1 MFGFTYKDK
10 GEGAKSSPLSFT
22 SYDAPGLLTGNSYPS
37 SGLHAVEIIAI
48 INMMV
53 ASRLNLF

>member
-22 SYDAPGLLTGNSYPS
+22 SYDAPGLLTGNSYP
-37 SGLHAVEIIAI
+37 
-48 INMMV
+48 
-53 ASRLNLF
+53 